1 MAENLEPQA
10 TIKDKTKLLYDAVSK
25 DYNIGTYD
33 DFSKKLQD
41 SNKRKAFY
49 DGVGAEYNLGTFD
62 DFSAKIGGL
71 DLKKKDQEVSLSVSF
86 PTQSLSP
93 DFEKGKAFA
102 EKGFLMQ
109 AEGTKAQKI
118 KKQISVEPSFISPLF
133 GAPLEVKILE
143 EGEEPSILANFTS
156 STLKGQIQGKVAN
169 ILSAGKRP
177 TPEELGEIAQ
187 LQSDL
192 QVFPQSKSE
201 KAYQEKGLK
210 GLFVDSPALGVQ
222 FIAETMASSLS
233 ALFEASKRTIPTAV
247 AVGAAAG
254 APFAGVGAIPG
265 ATYGFLAGQSAAGYN
280 LSTSQDILNSLSN
293 NGVDI
298 SNKESLIKAFSDEKK
313 MAKIRNTAV
322 KYGIPILIFDA
333 VTAGL
338 AGKLAIG
345 AVGKNLS
352 RKLLAGLGETG
363 IQIGGGMGGE
373 FTGQLASGK
382 KVNWDD
388 VVVEGL
394 AEVPGGAV
402 EVFTGVQ
409 MERSKTAS
417 NNKTLATQIAT
428 QGVQNGTEDAIVNL
442 NRDKANNVITPEQHQ
457 EGIIFVEKAAQ
468 VADKIPE
475 AVTGENK
482 AKSIE
487 LLVERNDIKQL
498 NDNLIQQKQN
508 TDEAY
513 HAGIDEE
520 VKANEEKIKKI
531 DSEVYNIAKKPAK
544 ETGTK
549 TYTVD
554 GEEVSQEAFEALQGK
569 PIGTKEI
576 IKAEVKPTE
585 VKEQKADIENRRKE
599 ELLMPSS
606 LQKPTNDKDI
616 LNTRAFGKQI
626 VESAINAG
634 QEAKIIEI
642 INLALNGRSAATIS
656 KQTGFE
662 ENTVR
667 AIRSYLGIESPR
679 GLAMG
684 NAVTEYEQADLE
696 AFNTW
701 KQSINKI
708 NAKYDAEL
716 KALEEVKP
724 TEVETK
730 ITDIQK
736 NLDLAN
742 KIEKAR
748 SGDKK
753 AQEELTKFGIKY
765 DKNPIYRH
773 VSESE
778 VNALNNGEQ
787 IEGKFKNGRV
797 DVTTNSKPST
807 GANAEYRITFNDTY
821 DFNKGDKAKVKNEE
835 LGDGWIAEGGYNKGD
850 VLRIEKRNED
860 GSYTSVYEGK
870 NKTVEGE
877 LNKQLSDLQG
887 DKTQEV
893 NIVKLTDLP
902 DRAFAVGMTVEKF
915 EDLKYKIQKEGFIQ
929 PIIIDKESGN
939 VLDGQNRLFVAQ
951 DLGIKNVPSI
961 YMDNPTR
968 EDLNEKIK
976 ELEKQYIPSQ
986 EVKPIEENKLKQ
998 YNRKG
1003 TITPDVINLKYD
1015 DNGKEVGGMTL
1026 GKYKNYLT
1034 LDHIYFSPEYRGTG
1048 LSKYAYKDALEIA
1061 KNEGYEGLMVG
1072 GQLTTEYKTKETYKN
1087 FATKELDIK
1096 NEKGNP
1102 YILLTD
1108 WIGKENIEETPEIRL
1123 MSPEKVQTTL
1133 YHGTNDLLQGDIKI
1147 SREGIKMSPER
1158 LASGSSKEGWGFYTT
1173 PNVEQSEVIARELN
1187 PNMKDF
1193 PAGLTN
1199 EPAVKYSSFGGI
1211 SPDKGFIYEIKLDP
1225 SAKVA
1230 YDNGLVKDFKNI
1242 KKQEFEKLRSLGID
1256 AIYSSGEYVILNP
1269 SKIISNKIVLKNTG
1283 KKLVNVIP
1291 MGERGKLEMNKF
1303 KAVTP
1308 ENLNSYLESILGK
1321 GYKKGDILTT
1331 GDKKGM
1337 TIYYNPKTDEFAA
1350 VQTGVRPNW
1359 EKVEEVKPTKTYQE
1373 ALKEKQAAE
1382 KKQTRQTAGEK
1393 AAVTRKTIEE
1403 SNKIEAS
1410 DARSAA
1416 LKYLTGGKLSWD
1428 AINEVAGRVKRATL
1442 NTGAREF
1449 KSEEARSR
1457 DYVAKKGEG
1466 QSLDEAADSIWNNL
1480 SEEMQGKMDTQDV
1493 KNALMMAVSEYN
1505 SKVEMAQALIDG
1517 YKEESLEDL
1526 ESKYYERFGDNVEIE
1541 IDKELNQVPKN
1552 QLDIEQELI
1561 NANYESEQQFQ
1572 DDYWN
1577 TKEATNDFTEKAPSA
1592 KAQKAESAQG
1602 LAEGYKDLT
1611 INQKRQIINSK
1622 FDELLQELKIEKI
1635 CPT

>member
-1 MAENLEPQA
+1 MPEEILQEENPIYKFMKSNNLTDLNEGEFL
-10 TIKDKTKLLYDAVSK
+10 TKYSAPNKAKEIHSFMV
-25 DYNIGTYD
+25 
-33 DFSKKLQD
+33 
-41 SNKRKAFY
+41 SNKLTDLDESNFY
-49 DGVGAEYNLGTFD
+49 DSY
-62 DFSAKIGGL
+62 
-71 DLKKKDQEVSLSVSF
+71 LKKKDQGVSLSVSS

-102 EKGFLMQ
+102 EKGFLMKP
-109 AEGTKAQKI
+109 EGTKEQKI
-118 KKQISVEPSFISPLF
+118 ATEEGDKQGLLLNLVSGLDRGFYKNFIGSPVKGLGTILQGATKKVMGGTGEGFVSDNLIKFGDYFNNAIDELTFQDEEFKNTLLDQATQALGQVGSLVITGGLTGAAGKGAALVAQAPKGSAAITAVKTLGSQLASPTAVSAGLSMGQAEFDRAIQAGATDDQAFEVFYKNAAVGSVLETIPVMQFFKRFNKSTAGSVTNYIKTKGVAGLTGGIEEMTTEVMQQIYANKTAKDIYNINQDILDGVGSSGGIGF
-133 GAPLEVKILE
+133 GIGFLLNAMGANAKILR
-143 EGEEPSILANFTS
+143 
-156 STLKGQIQGKVAN
+156 KQGKVQEADVLEN
-169 ILSAGKRP
+169 QVKQYEDNLENPKVTSGNKVSAK
-177 TPEELGEIAQ
+177 
-187 LQSDL
+187 
-192 QVFPQSKSE
+192 
-201 KAYQEKGLK
+201 
-210 GLFVDSPALGVQ
+210 
-222 FIAETMASSLS
+222 
-233 ALFEASKRTIPTAV
+233 
-247 AVGAAAG
+247 
-254 APFAGVGAIPG
+254 
-265 ATYGFLAGQSAAGYN
+265 
-280 LSTSQDILNSLSN
+280 DI
-293 NGVDI
+293 V
-298 SNKESLIKAFSDEKK
+298 
-313 MAKIRNTAV
+313 
-322 KYGIPILIFDA
+322 
-333 VTAGL
+333 
-338 AGKLAIG
+338 
-345 AVGKNLS
+345 
-352 RKLLAGLGETG
+352 
-363 IQIGGGMGGE
+363 
-373 FTGQLASGK
+373 
-382 KVNWDD
+382 
-388 VVVEGL
+388 
-394 AEVPGGAV
+394 
-402 EVFTGVQ
+402 
-409 MERSKTAS
+409 
-417 NNKTLATQIAT
+417 T
-428 QGVQNGTEDAIVNL
+428 QGPEIGTQKAVQNLD
-442 NRDKANNVITPEQHQ
+442 RDLANNVITPEQYQ
-457 EGIIFVEKAAQ
+457 QGVVFAEKAAQ

-475 AVTGENK
+475 TVIGESRV
-482 AKSIE
+482 KSVE
-487 LLVERNDIKQL
+487 LLVERNDIKQA
-498 NDNLIQQKQN
+498 NEILIQQKQT

-520 VKANEEKIKKI
+520 IKANEERIKKI
-531 DSEVYNIAKKPAK
+531 DTEVYNIAKKPSK
-544 ETGTK
+544 EFGDK
-549 TYTVD
+549 TYIVD

-576 IKAEVKPTE
+576 IKAEVKPIE

-724 TEVETK
+724 IEVETK

-893 NIVKLTDLP
+893 
-902 DRAFAVGMTVEKF
+902 
-915 EDLKYKIQKEGFIQ
+915 
-929 PIIIDKESGN
+929 
-939 VLDGQNRLFVAQ
+939 
-951 DLGIKNVPSI
+951 
-961 YMDNPTR
+961 
-968 EDLNEKIK
+968 
-976 ELEKQYIPSQ
+976 
-986 EVKPIEENKLKQ
+986 KPIEENKLKQ

-1108 WIGKENIEETPEIRL
+1108 WIGKENIKETPEIRL

-1359 EKVEEVKPTKTYQE
+1359 EKVEEVKPAKKAETPYQK

-1382 KKQTRQTAGEK
+1382 KKQTRRTAGEK
-1393 AAVTRKTIEE
+1393 AAITKEVYRKVNMMDDPRDAEE
-1403 SNKIEAS
+1403 
-1410 DARSAA
+1410 AA
-1416 LKYLTGGKLSWD
+1416 LRYLAGGGKIRD
-1428 AINEVAGRVKRATL
+1428 EDINDVYGRVKRAEL
-1442 NTGAREF
+1442 NTGRREF
-1449 KSEEARSR
+1449 KSAEVKSKDFAGGKEKISDIAHRIWEDSGQEISEKEAEEALMAEIGNNNTRLEAAEAYLEKYSPEYLEEKTYQR
-1457 DYVAKKGEG
+1457 QAEESEAQILEAEQKVAETNKKIKEEFKEVVGKASKKAKENAKK
-1466 QSLDEAADSIWNNL
+1466 DFVDRNF
-1480 SEEMQGKMDTQDV
+1480 
-1493 KNALMMAVSEYN
+1493 EYL
-1505 SKVEMAQALIDG
+1505 K
-1517 YKEESLEDL
+1517 
-1526 ESKYYERFGDNVEIE
+1526 
-1541 IDKELNQVPKN
+1541 
-1552 QLDIEQELI
+1552 
-1561 NANYESEQQFQ
+1561 
-1572 DDYWN
+1572 
-1577 TKEATNDFTEKAPSA
+1577 
-1592 KAQKAESAQG
+1592 QK
-1602 LAEGYKDLT
+1602 
-1611 INQKRQIINSK
+1611 I
-1622 FDELLQELKIEKI
+1622 KIEEK
-1635 CPT
+1635 CPF